1 MSQTESRLPFSYH
14 SDIPLNQIGET
25 RHFIHYSFMYF
36 NLLHPKI
43 GMHILLTVHY
53 MFPIVLTQ
61 GIQGTIKSV
70 GGIISLFPRA
80 FNAQFSSETI
90 KRCKMPIT
98 VIGKRVN
105 PLHPN
110 ISMHILP
117 TVLYIFPKEMSRRTC
132 SKIKGFFGG

>member
-70 GGIISLFPRA
+70 GGVISLFPRA

-117 TVLYIFPKEMSRRTC
+117 TVLYILPREMSQRTC

>member
-1 MSQTESRLPFSYH
+1 MSQTESRLPFSNH
-14 SDIPLNQIGET
+14 SDMPLNQIGET
-25 RHFIHYSFMYF
+25 RHSMHYGFMYF
-36 NLLHPKI
+36 NLLNPQI
-43 GMHILLTVHY
+43 GMLILLTVHY

-70 GGIISLFPRA
+70 VISLFLRA

-90 KRCKMPIT
+90 KRCEMPIT

-117 TVLYIFPKEMSRRTC
+117 TVLYIFPKEMSWRTC
-132 SKIKGFFGG
+132 SKIKGLSGG